1 MNEQPPLRAQFRAM
15 AEGTEEDWKIIGSEY
30 LKFANGLVDRVL
42 AHLRLLDGD
51 FGGFAVDRLTHS
63 LQTATRAHR
72 AGKDEEYVV
81 CALLHDIGDVLG
93 TYNHGAVA
101 AAILK
106 PFVSEA
112 NRWMLENHTDFQG
125 YYYYEYVGLDKN
137 RREQFKDSP
146 YYEHTREFIDEF
158 DMPAFD
164 PDYPTMALEEF
175 EPMVRRVMQKQL
187 KSNIVL
193 DPAMTGPE

>member
-1 MNEQPPLRAQFRAM
+1 MNEQSPRRAQFHAM
-15 AEGTEEDWKIIGSEY
+15 AEGTDEDWKIIGSEY

-42 AHLRLLDGD
+42 SHLRLLDGD

-137 RREQFKDSP
+137 RRDQYKDSP
-146 YYEHTREFIDEF
+146 YYEHTREFIDEY

-164 PDYPTMALEEF
+164 PDYPTMTLEEF
-175 EPMVRRVMQKQL
+175 EPMVRRVMRKEW
-187 KSNIVL
+187 KSNIVM
-193 DPAMTGPE
+193 DPASTAAE